1 MKLGPLSIGW
11 SRKEAVTMSLDTL
24 IRRLEAAYETF
35 SGVSVSPENC
45 MQSPTVHA
53 IVTAISRRIATLP
66 VKVLKRSASN
76 GRTRTEDQPNHPI
89 AKLLQNPNG
98 WQDRTTF
105 WLDATS
111 ALIRCGNFYAFKAR
125 GATGPIR
132 SLIPLIPSAV
142 SIEQDEQWN
151 VLYRA
156 TLQNSTYKEMTPEQ
170 VFHARGAARD
180 MLKGDSPVVDVRE
193 AIALEITAERMGASV
208 FGNSATP
215 GMVFKHGSTSA
226 GFESEE
232 EEKAFIEQFQKAY
245 ATKGRF
251 KAMVLP
257 FGMEMDSVPVDN
269 DKAQFLATRQYQRS
283 VIAGAFGVPPH
294 LVGDLS
300 KAAYNSVEQQS
311 LDFVLNVILPYVRIF
326 ESSMERSLLTQE
338 DRNAG
343 MVIRFDLESA
353 LRGDFKS
360 QQEGLKIQR
369 EMGVINPNEWR
380 EAIGRN
386 PINDDDGG
394 ELYWMK
400 GPSGQGADAPPAD
413 PAKPEDEKP
422 ADEAEGADNDRNA

>member
-1 MKLGPLSIGW
+1 MKIGPINIGW
-11 SRKEAVTMSLDTL
+11 SRKDATAMSLDTL
-24 IRRLEAAYETF
+24 LRRLEAAYETF
-35 SGVSVSPENC
+35 SGVAVSAENC

-53 IVTAISRRIATLP
+53 IVTAISRRISTLP
-66 VKVLKRSASN
+66 VKVLKRSVSN
-76 GRTRTEDQPNHPI
+76 GRTRTEDQPNHPV

-111 ALIRCGNFYAFKAR
+111 ALIRHGNFYAFKSR
-125 GATGPIR
+125 GSTGPIR
-132 SLIPLIPSAV
+132 QLIPLASGAV
-142 SIEQDEQWN
+142 SVEQDDQWN
-151 VLYRA
+151 ILYRVNQA
-156 TLQNSTYKEMTPEQ
+156 TGGMKDMSADQ

-215 GMVFKHGSTSA
+215 GMIFKHGSTSS
-226 GFESEE
+226 GFNSEE
-232 EEKAFIEQFQKAY
+232 EEKAFIDAFQKAY
-245 ATKGRF
+245 ASKGRF

-311 LDFVLNVILPYVRIF
+311 LDFVLNVILPYVRVF
-326 ESSMERSLLTQE
+326 ESSMERSLLTPE
-338 DRNAG
+338 DRTAG
-343 MVIRFDLESA
+343 MIIRFDLESA

-386 PINDDDGG
+386 PIKDDDGG
-394 ELYWMK
+394 EMYWMK
-400 GPSGQGADAPPAD
+400 GPSGQGADAPAE